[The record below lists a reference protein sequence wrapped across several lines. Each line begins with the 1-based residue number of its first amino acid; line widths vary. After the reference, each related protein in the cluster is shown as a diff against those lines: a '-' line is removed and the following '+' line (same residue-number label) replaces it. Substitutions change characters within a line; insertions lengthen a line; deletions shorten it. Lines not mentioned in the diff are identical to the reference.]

1 MLENIRLYQFYMSLN
16 LHLTTPSKTIWD
28 APATEVIL
36 PTKTGLLGILKGH
49 VPLMTMIDTGLVKIR
64 FEKVW
69 IPIYVSGGFA
79 CVEKDEI
86 TILVNEGERG
96 NKIDV
101 EAAKTALEMAEITL
115 SEAENSPEKLLAAQG
130 LKKAKF
136 RLAAALEFPTVVPAN
151 LPLEANN
158 LSGKKRTL
166 EMLENLE

>member
-1 MLENIRLYQFYMSLN
+1 MSLN

-64 FEKVW
+64 FEKIW

-79 CVEKDEI
+79 SIEKDQI
-86 TILVNEGERG
+86 TILVNEAERG

-101 EAAKTALEMAEITL
+101 DAAKNALKMAERTL
-115 SEAENSPEKLLAAQG
+115 SEAEKPAEKLLASQK
-130 LKKAKF
+130 LKKAKY
-136 RLAAALEFPTVVPAN
+136 RLAAAVEFPAVAPVN
-151 LPLEANN
+151 LPGEAKN
-158 LSGKKRTL
+158 LSGNKQSL
-166 EMLENLE
+166 EMLEKLE